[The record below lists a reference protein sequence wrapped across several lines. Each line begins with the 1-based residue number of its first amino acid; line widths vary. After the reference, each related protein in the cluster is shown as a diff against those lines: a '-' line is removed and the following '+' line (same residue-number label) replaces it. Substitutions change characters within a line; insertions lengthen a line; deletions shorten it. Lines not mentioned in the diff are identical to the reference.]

1 MPQPVT
7 LAHLAAAL
15 GISKMTVSRALRGA
29 PHVQPELAARI
40 RQTAEQMGYTPDPE
54 VARLMTHLRRA
65 RSQPGSPS
73 STLALVW
80 TEPPGPLTVGSWSQL
95 LLSGLNERAERL
107 GYRLEPF
114 EVGPGALSVSALV
127 RILTHRGIQGILV
140 APLSRRARGHLRL
153 PWDRFSTV
161 VIGLG
166 LISPPLH
173 RVHHHHFQGMLTTL
187 VELGQLGFQRIGF
200 SVPAILD
207 QRMFS
212 AWSAAF
218 LAHHPLGPTHAA
230 GLLNRHREGERDAF
244 LTWLRA
250 ARPDVLIQAGL
261 DLGPWVKSLPP
272 ARQPRLVTLSW
283 NPHHPEVPGIDQ
295 RAADIGRAAIDLL
308 AALLHQNERG
318 IPDCAKTLMI
328 EGRWQPASLLTP
340 ATAAPA
346 PPPP

>member
-140 APLSRRARGHLRL
+140 APLSRRARGNLQL
-153 PWDRFSTV
+153 PWERFSTV

-173 RVHHHHFQGMLTTL
+173 RVHHHHFQGMVTTL
-187 VELGQLGFQRIGF
+187 TELRKLGHQRIGF
-200 SVPAILD
+200 SVPAVLD

-218 LAHHPLGPTHAA
+218 LAHHPLGPAQAA
-230 GLLNRHREGERDAF
+230 SLLNRHREGEREPF
-244 LTWLRA
+244 LTWVSD
-250 ARPDVLIQAGL
+250 ARPEVLIQSGH
-261 DLGPWVKSLPP
+261 DLGSWLKPLPP
-272 ARQPRLVTLSW
+272 SEQPRLATLNWSLQ
-283 NPHHPEVPGIDQ
+283 HPGVPGIDQ
-295 RAADIGRAAIDLL
+295 RSAEIGRAAIDLL
-308 AALLHQNERG
+308 AAQLHQNERG

-328 EGRWQPASLLTP
+328 EGRWQPSCALTP
-340 ATAAPA
+340 SAAVPR
-346 PPPP
+346 PLPL